1 MIGTRDYYKE
11 LVEYAKSP
19 EHKVMLDI
27 INKLIEDKKKNIIST
42 VMSSNIDDI
51 TDKLTED
58 KYFIKILNRMQSE
71 INIAKTK
78 RNGKED

>member
-11 LVEYAKSP
+11 LVKYARSP
-19 EHKVMLDI
+19 EYKVMLDI
-27 INKLIEDKKKNIIST
+27 IIKLIEDKKKNIIST